1 MPHVTY
7 NLPVICGRVTETG
20 DLTKPF
26 NILARQQFEII
37 ETVRANKKHNMTF
50 NILSTSTQFKIVLLC
65 YEIHKFH
72 YHTYVGV
79 Y

>member
-26 NILARQQFEII
+26 NILACQQFEII
-37 ETVRANKKHNMTF
+37 ETVRANK
-50 NILSTSTQFKIVLLC
+50 NIV
-65 YEIHKFH
+65 
-72 YHTYVGV
+72 
-79 Y
+79 